1 MSTTSTASEEVLA
14 TGDALRQLAA
24 YIPTTLAARI
34 LRRGLPTPGE
44 PHALNAATLFS
55 DISGF
60 TGMSEEL
67 ASDGP
72 RGAEEL
78 NRVLLVT
85 FTAMID
91 VIHEMGGAVNHF
103 YGDAMS
109 VYFPDTDGTA
119 AQRALVCAQRMQQLM
134 FASFSRVVT
143 NRPPGKHPF
152 FNLTIKI
159 GVGYGRCQ
167 ELVVGN
173 PQQSLEFVLTGTA
186 VDEAAAAERQASAG
200 DIIASTAVLRQAG
213 LPVEAPFQK
222 LATAVSPPAAQ
233 PILNWSNHDEAAQH
247 RLAEVILPFVPPA
260 LYRRLVSTGATEIAE
275 HRPVTTIFVQFD
287 YKNRQDDSSAIE
299 TADLGRQLQDYYEWA
314 CKVVSRFG
322 QENARVNRVLT
333 GDKGNQLH
341 IMFGAP
347 VAPDTPEQALR
358 CLLALQREKPNF
370 IEAQRIGVSVGKVFA
385 GPVGSS
391 TRREYT
397 VVGDVVNQSA
407 RLMQVCEPGA
417 ILTDQITAE
426 RTRQVIEC
434 EPLPAIHLKGK
445 QTAVTPHLVQRDR
458 AVTTLMK
465 AYIDRWERPLVGRE
479 TELDLLLG
487 GMDAALR
494 GIGGAAAVYG
504 GTGVGKS
511 RLLAAGVHHWLA
523 NDGLGLIGICYPHTK
538 DTPYSP
544 WRDVWREYFGLAT
557 GMPVMQQIA
566 AVVMK
571 TQALAPDVGDD
582 VGLWRE
588 LLGLPM
594 PQPASLGEL
603 TAEARQVRLFSL
615 VRRCCLAIAAQ
626 QPLLIVL
633 EGLQWADQ
641 ATLALLDE
649 VSSHLD
655 GAAIFLAFTFRSRES
670 LEIGAVERPS
680 CIPIPLVDLSPGSAR
695 QMLAQLVGTSEL
707 PQAVEQHLGMRDR
720 EGRDSP
726 VNPLFLEEALNVM
739 MGAGVLRINGRV
751 QVDEAELARMQV
763 PDTIH
768 GLLLARLDRL
778 PPAGRDLLQVASV
791 IGRQFSAEPLQVIAD
806 TPLQQTVL
814 QLLADLSE
822 AEMTRLI
829 TADPE
834 WIYLFQH
841 AMTHEVAYESLPYAR
856 RQQLH
861 AAVARWLAGKYQHN
875 LKPLH
880 PVLAYHY
887 SRADNHARA
896 LEFALLAADEA
907 RHIFAN
913 REAIDLYNLAEGHLA
928 ALDDENLWETAV
940 HLYLARGAVF
950 ILLGEQ
956 NLALDD
962 AENALELADL
972 HSANEEK
979 IIAYN
984 LMAETRYLQ
993 RAFSDVTTLVE
1004 KVISLAT
1011 PNTSPD
1017 QLAKAHIWAGWAES
1031 SLLNYESALFHLGRA
1046 EKICKEQ
1053 RNNYLLARVYEAV
1066 GFARYLQKELSLS
1079 LEAMQQS
1086 VELSRE
1092 FSTPINIGIAL
1103 SNIGFVQ
1110 FTLGLYEEAVVT
1122 LSEAITIGRDSGRN
1136 LLVSALINRAAS
1148 LSRAGRFEQALH
1160 DFQEANSLLAVMNYP
1175 SLQVET
1181 LLFWAFEYSSV
1192 LGEWQRAQSQYEEAR
1207 QLIELQPD
1215 SYIEEQARLYIGLG
1229 QVEINNDNLEVA
1241 ETYLTLSENL
1251 IKEKELVWW
1260 KPIAYY
1266 FLGCVYKLQDELEKS
1281 YKYFGEGL
1289 SASEFGCPDFNSV
1302 LLLELAQFEAKA
1314 SSRDELFK
1322 QSIMAAKKRARFLE
1336 KVYCLERAGRIL
1348 KESEDASM
1356 RKLGELSQGEAD
1368 KLRNKRLEEKSPGL

>member
-1 MSTTSTASEEVLA
+1 MSTNIASEEHLV

-24 YIPTTLAARI
+24 YIPTTLADRI
-34 LRRGLPTPGE
+34 LRQGLPTPGE

-91 VIHEMGGAVNHF
+91 VIHELGGAVNHF

-134 FASFSRVVT
+134 LASFSRVVT

-167 ELVVGN
+167 ELVVGQ

-186 VDEAAAAERQASAG
+186 VDEAALAERQAGAG
-200 DIIASTAVLRQAG
+200 DIIASAAVLRKAG
-213 LPVEAPFQK
+213 LPADQPFQK
-222 LATAVSPPAAQ
+222 LKTAVSPPAAQ
-233 PILNWSNHDEAAQH
+233 PILNWANYDQAAQR

-287 YKNRQDDSSAIE
+287 YKNRQDNSSAIE
-299 TADLGRQLQDYYEWA
+299 TVDLGRQLQDYYEWA
-314 CKVVSRFG
+314 FAVVSRFG

-358 CLLALQREKPNF
+358 CLLALQREKPSF

-397 VVGDVVNQSA
+397 VVGDVVNLSA

-417 ILTDQITAE
+417 ILTDQVTAA

-434 EPLPAIHLKGK
+434 EPLPTIHLKGK

-458 AVTTLMK
+458 AVTTLMQ

-479 TELDLLLG
+479 EELDLLLG

-511 RLLAAGVHHWLA
+511 RLLATGVHHWLT

-544 WRDVWREYFGLAT
+544 WRDVWREYFGLTT
-557 GMPVMQQIA
+557 GMPVTQQIA
-566 AVVMK
+566 VVIMK
-571 TQALAPDVGDD
+571 THALVPDVGDD

-594 PQPASLGEL
+594 PQPAALGEL
-603 TAEARQVRLFSL
+603 TAEARQARLFSL

-641 ATLALLDE
+641 ATLALLDD

-655 GAAIFLAFTFRSRES
+655 GAALFLAFTFRSRDS
-670 LEIGAVERPS
+670 VEIDAVERPS

-695 QMLAQLVGTSEL
+695 QMLAQLLGTSEL
-707 PQAVEQHLGMRDR
+707 PQVVEQHLGMRDR

-726 VNPLFLEEALNVM
+726 VNPLFLEEALNMM

-751 QVDEAELARMQV
+751 QVDEAALTRMQV

-791 IGRQFSAEPLQVIAD
+791 IGRQFSVEPLQVIAD
-806 TPLQQTVL
+806 TPLQKTVL
-814 QLLADLSE
+814 QLLIDLSE

-861 AAVARWLAGKYQHN
+861 AAVASWLATKYQHN

-887 SRADNHARA
+887 SRADNHVKA
-896 LEFALLAADEA
+896 LEYALLAADEA
-907 RHIFAN
+907 RNIFAN
-913 REAIDLYNLAEGHLA
+913 REATDLYNLAENHLA
-928 ALDDENLWETAV
+928 ALNDSNLWETAV
-940 HLYLARGAVF
+940 HLYLSRGNVL
-950 ILLGEQ
+950 ILLGDLATAYADAV
-956 NLALDD
+956 NALDL
-962 AENALELADL
+962 ANANDDQGSTAV
-972 HSANEEK
+972 
-979 IIAYN
+979 AYN
-984 LMAETRYLQ
+984 LMAEIRYRQ
-993 RAFSDVTTLVE
+993 GAFDEVQALTT
-1004 KVISLAT
+1004 KIISGLKEAAAK
-1011 PNTSPD
+1011 D
-1017 QLAKAHIWAGWAES
+1017 QLARAYIWAGWAAS
-1031 SLLNYESALFHLGRA
+1031 SKLDYSAAMDYLELA
-1046 EKICKEQ
+1046 KEICQQEN
-1053 RNNYLLARVYEAV
+1053 NNYLLARVYEAIS
-1066 GFARYLQKELSLS
+1066 FTRYSQKELELS
-1079 LEAMQQS
+1079 LLAMQQG
-1086 VELSRE
+1086 VKLSRE
-1092 FSTPINIGIAL
+1092 FSTPINVGIAL
-1103 SNIGFVQ
+1103 SNVGFVQ
-1110 FTLGLYEEAVVT
+1110 FTLGRYEEAVQT
-1122 LSEAITIGRDSGRN
+1122 FNEAVQIGRESGKN
-1136 LLVSALINRAAS
+1136 LYALAMTNRAAAH
-1148 LSRAGRFEQALH
+1148 SRIG
-1160 DFQEANSLLAVMNYP
+1160 DFQSALDDFEAAVDLLVTMNYP
-1175 SLQVET
+1175 SLLVEAH
-1181 LLFWAFEYSSV
+1181 LFWGFEYFCP
-1192 LGEWQRAQSQYEEAR
+1192 LQQWDKAKEQFEQAQK
-1207 QLIELQPD
+1207 LIDLQPE
-1215 SYIEEQARLYIGLG
+1215 SYIEERARLLIGLG
-1229 QVEINNDNLEVA
+1229 QAEIFSGSLSRAKKYLADAHESINERELIWWRPVVE
-1241 ETYLTLSENL
+1241 
-1251 IKEKELVWW
+1251 
-1260 KPIAYY
+1260 Y
-1266 FLGCVYKLQDELEKS
+1266 FLGVVYKRQGDLAEAES
-1281 YKYFGEGL
+1281 YFHNSLSSAEEG
-1289 SASEFGCPDFNSV
+1289 APDFNSLV
-1302 LLLELAQFEAKA
+1302 YLDLAELETNPLKREDLLEKSVLAARSRSRFSDKMVCFEKAGRLLLRSK
-1314 SSRDELFK
+1314 D
-1322 QSIMAAKKRARFLE
+1322 
-1336 KVYCLERAGRIL
+1336 GRL
-1348 KESEDASM
+1348 K
-1356 RKLGELSQGEAD
+1356 KLGEECLTIANEAGLS
-1368 KLRNKRLEEKSPGL
+1368 

>member
-1 MSTTSTASEEVLA
+1 M
-14 TGDALRQLAA
+14 RQ
-24 YIPTTLAARI
+24 
-34 LRRGLPTPGE
+34 GLPTPGE

-91 VIHEMGGAVNHF
+91 VIHELGGAVNHF

-109 VYFPDTDGTA
+109 VYFPDSDGTA
-119 AQRALVCAQRMQQLM
+119 AQRALLCAQRMQQLM
-134 FASFSRVVT
+134 LTSFSRVVT

-152 FNLTIKI
+152 FDLTIKI

-167 ELVVGN
+167 ELLVGN

-186 VDEAAAAERQASAG
+186 VDEAAAAERHASAG
-200 DIIASTAVLRQAG
+200 DIIASAAVLRQAG
-213 LPVEAPFQK
+213 LPVDEPFQK
-222 LATAVSPPAAQ
+222 LETAVSPPPANAV
-233 PILNWSNHDEAAQH
+233 LNWDDYDETAQR
-247 RLAEVILPFVPPA
+247 RLAELILPFVPPA
-260 LYRRLVSTGATEIAE
+260 LYRRLVSTGATDIAE

-299 TADLGRQLQDYYEWA
+299 TADLGRQLQDYYQWA
-314 CKVVSRFG
+314 CEVVSRFG

-358 CLLALQREKPNF
+358 CLLALQREKPSF
-370 IEAQRIGVSVGKVFA
+370 IEAQRVGVAVGKVFA

-397 VVGDVVNQSA
+397 VVGDVVNLSA

-417 ILTDQITAE
+417 ILTDQVTAE

-511 RLLAAGVHHWLA
+511 RLLATGVHHWLT
-523 NDGLGLIGICYPHTK
+523 NDGLGLIGVCYPHTK

-557 GMPVMQQIA
+557 GMPVMQQVA

-571 TQALAPDVGDD
+571 TQALVPDVGDD

-615 VRRCCLAIAAQ
+615 VRRCCLAIAAE

-649 VSSHLD
+649 ISDHLD
-655 GAAIFLAFTFRSRES
+655 GAAIFLAFTFRSRQS
-670 LEIGAVERPS
+670 VEIVTMERPS

-751 QVDEAELARMQV
+751 QVDESELARMQV

-806 TPLQQTVL
+806 TPMHKTVL
-814 QLLADLSE
+814 QLLSDLSE

-861 AAVARWLAGKYQHN
+861 AAVANWLATKYEHN

-880 PVLAYHY
+880 SVLAYHY
-887 SRADNHARA
+887 SRADIHSKA
-896 LEFALLAADEA
+896 LEYALLAADEA

-913 REAIDLYNLAEGHLA
+913 REAIDLYNLAERHLT
-928 ALDDENLWETAV
+928 ALSDDDLWETAV
-940 HLYLARGAVF
+940 HLYLSRGNVL
-950 ILLGEQ
+950 ILLGDLATAFADAEKA
-956 NLALDD
+956 LAL
-962 AENALELADL
+962 
-972 HSANEEK
+972 ANENEDQGSTAV
-979 IIAYN
+979 AYN
-984 LMAETRYLQ
+984 LMAEIRYRQ
-993 RAFSDVTTLVE
+993 GAFDEVQVLTAKIIDDLS
-1004 KVISLAT
+1004 KVAAK
-1011 PNTSPD
+1011 D
-1017 QLAKAHIWAGWAES
+1017 QLARAYIWAGWAAS
-1031 SLLNYESALFHLGRA
+1031 SKLDYSAALDYLELA
-1046 EKICKEQ
+1046 KQICQ
-1053 RNNYLLARVYEAV
+1053 RENNNYLLARVYEAIS
-1066 GFARYLQKELSLS
+1066 FTRYSQKELELS
-1079 LEAMQQS
+1079 LKAMQQG

-1092 FSTPINIGIAL
+1092 FSTPINVGIAL
-1103 SNIGFVQ
+1103 SNVGFVQ
-1110 FTLGLYEEAVVT
+1110 FTLGRYEEAVAT
-1122 LSEAITIGRDSGRN
+1122 FNEAVQIGKESGKN
-1136 LLVSALINRAAS
+1136 LYALAMTNRAAAY
-1148 LSRAGRFEQALH
+1148 SRLGNFESALA
-1160 DFQEANSLLAVMNYP
+1160 DFEAAVDLLTTMNYP
-1175 SLQVET
+1175 SLLVEAH
-1181 LLFWAFEYSSV
+1181 LFWGFEYFCP
-1192 LGEWQRAQSQYEEAR
+1192 LQQWQQAKSQFEQAQT
-1207 QLIELQPD
+1207 LIDLQPE
-1215 SYIEEQARLYIGLG
+1215 SYIEERARLWVGLG
-1229 QVEINNDNLEVA
+1229 QVEA
-1241 ETYLTLSENL
+1241 FSGSLTEAKKFLSDAYHL
-1251 IKEKELVWW
+1251 IQERELIWW
-1260 KPIAYY
+1260 LPIVEY
-1266 FLGCVYKLQDELEKS
+1266 FLGVVSQRQGERVEATS
-1281 YKYFGEGL
+1281 YFRRSLSSAKEG
-1289 SASEFGCPDFNSV
+1289 SPDFNALV
-1302 LLLELAQFEAKA
+1302 YLGLAELETNLQ
-1314 SSRDELFK
+1314 
-1322 QSIMAAKKRARFLE
+1322 KREEFLE
-1336 KVYCLERAGRIL
+1336 KTVMTARSRSRFGDKLVCFDRAGRLLLGSRDGRL
-1348 KESEDASM
+1348 K
-1356 RKLGELSQGEAD
+1356 KLGEKCLAAV
-1368 KLRNKRLEEKSPGL
+1368 NKVGLVTG

>member
-1 MSTTSTASEEVLA
+1 MNKLSDEKLV
-14 TGDALRQLAA
+14 TGEMLRQLAA
-24 YIPTTLAARI
+24 YIPATLADRI
-34 LRRGLPTPGE
+34 LREGLPTPGE
-44 PHALNAATLFS
+44 PSALHAATLFS

-91 VIHEMGGAVNHF
+91 VIHELGGAVNHF

-119 AQRALVCAQRMQQLM
+119 AQRALFCAQMMQQLM
-134 FASFSRVVT
+134 LTSFNRVVT

-152 FNLTIKI
+152 FELTIKI

-167 ELVVGN
+167 ELVVGH
-173 PQQSLEFVLTGTA
+173 PQHSLEFVLTGTA
-186 VDEAAAAERQASAG
+186 VDEAAMAERQASSG
-200 DIIASTAVLRQAG
+200 DIIASAAVLQQAG
-213 LPVEAPFQK
+213 LPAAAAFQK
-222 LATAVSPPAAQ
+222 LAAAVPRPSAQ
-233 PILNWSNHDEAAQH
+233 PILQWSNYDEAAQR

-287 YKNRQDDSSAIE
+287 YKNRRDDSSAIE
-299 TADLGRQLQDYYEWA
+299 TADLGQQLQAYYEWA
-314 CKVVSRFG
+314 CEVVSRFG

-347 VAPDTPEQALR
+347 VAPDAPEQALR
-358 CLLALQREKPNF
+358 CLLAMQRGQPEF
-370 IEAQRIGVSVGKVFA
+370 IASQRIGVAVGKVFA

-391 TRREYT
+391 ARREYT
-397 VVGDVVNQSA
+397 VVGDIVNLSA

-417 ILTDQITAE
+417 ILTDQAMAE

-494 GIGGAAAVYG
+494 GVGGAAAIYG
-504 GTGVGKS
+504 GAGVGKS
-511 RLLAAGVHHWLA
+511 RLLATGVRHWLA
-523 NDGLGLIGICYPHTK
+523 NDGLGLIGVCYPHTQ
-538 DTPYSP
+538 DSPYSP
-544 WRDVWREYFGLAT
+544 WRDVWREYFDLAT
-557 GMPVMQQIA
+557 GMPVTQQIA
-566 AVVMK
+566 AVIMK
-571 TQALAPDVGDD
+571 THALVPDVGDD
-582 VGLWRE
+582 IGLWRE

-594 PQPASLGEL
+594 PQAAALHDL

-641 ATLALLDE
+641 ASLALLDE
-649 VSSHLD
+649 LSNHLD
-655 GAAIFLAFTFRSRES
+655 GAAIFIAFTFRSRERM
-670 LEIGAVERPS
+670 EIAAVERPS
-680 CIPIPLVDLSPGSAR
+680 CIPIPLADLSPASAR
-695 QMLAQLVGTSEL
+695 QMLSQLVGTAEL

-739 MGAGVLRINGRV
+739 MGAGVLRVNGRV
-751 QVDEAELARMQV
+751 QVDETELARMQV

-791 IGRQFSAEPLQVIAD
+791 IGRQFSAEPLQVIAQ

-814 QLLADLSE
+814 RLLTDLSD
-822 AEMTRLI
+822 AEMTQLV

-861 AAVARWLAGKYQHN
+861 AAVASWLAHKYQHN

-880 PVLAYHY
+880 SVLAYHY
-887 SRADNHARA
+887 SRADNHQEA
-896 LEFALLAADEA
+896 LQYAILAADEA
-907 RHIFAN
+907 RNIFAN
-913 REAIDLYNLAEGHLA
+913 REAIDLYTLAERHLQ
-928 ALDDENLWETAV
+928 ALADEGLWETAV
-940 HLYLARGAVF
+940 HLYLSRGNVL
-950 ILLGEQ
+950 ILLGGLTTAFTDAEK
-956 NLALDD
+956 ALD
-962 AENALELADL
+962 LAQGNGDQG
-972 HSANEEK
+972 STAV
-979 IIAYN
+979 AYN
-984 LMAETRYLQ
+984 LMAEIRYRQ
-993 RAFSDVTTLVE
+993 GAFDDV
-1004 KVISLAT
+1004 KSLTGIIINKLKTVAD
-1011 PNTSPD
+1011 PD
-1017 QLAKAHIWAGWAES
+1017 QLARAYIWAGWAAS
-1031 SLLNYESALFHLGRA
+1031 SRLDYSAAMLYLERA
-1046 EKICKEQ
+1046 KDICQQEN
-1053 RNNYLLARVYEAV
+1053 NNYLLARVYEAIS
-1066 GFARYLQKELSLS
+1066 FTRYSEKELELS
-1079 LEAMQQS
+1079 LEAMQQG

-1092 FSTPINIGIAL
+1092 FSTPINVGIAL
-1103 SNIGFVQ
+1103 SNVGFVQ
-1110 FTLGLYEEAVVT
+1110 FTLGQYQEAVKT
-1122 LSEAITIGRDSGRN
+1122 FDEAVSIGKESGKN
-1136 LLVSALINRAAS
+1136 LYALAMTNRAAA
-1148 LSRAGRFEQALH
+1148 LSRLGSFKAALSDFESAL
-1160 DFQEANSLLAVMNYP
+1160 DLLTTMNYP
-1175 SLQVET
+1175 SLQVEAH
-1181 LLFWAFEYSSV
+1181 LFWGFEYYSPLQKWDEAKV
-1192 LGEWQRAQSQYEEAR
+1192 QYEAAK
-1207 QLIELQPD
+1207 QLIDLQPE
-1215 SYIEEQARLYIGLG
+1215 SYIEETARLLVGLG
-1229 QVEINNDNLEVA
+1229 QVELNSGNTLAAKQYLQDAYKLMNDKDLIWWQPVA
-1241 ETYLTLSENL
+1241 EH
-1251 IKEKELVWW
+1251 
-1260 KPIAYY
+1260 
-1266 FLGCVYKLQDELEKS
+1266 FLGIVFKL
-1281 YKYFGEGL
+1281 EGNFFEAINWFERSL
-1289 SASEFGCPDFNSV
+1289 SASEDGCPDFKCFTF
-1302 LLLELAQFEAKA
+1302 LELASFASGPEEREA
-1314 SSRDELFK
+1314 L
-1322 QSIMAAKKRARFLE
+1322 LE
-1336 KVYCLERAGRIL
+1336 KSILSATERSRFMDKVACYKTAGPLLAQSRIQRLRTIGENCLEFLVKFRSL
-1348 KESEDASM
+1348 STESKNA
-1356 RKLGELSQGEAD
+1356 
-1368 KLRNKRLEEKSPGL
+1368 